1 MSLRFG
7 SEVGA
12 ARITSLLMNPWC
24 VRNLK
29 ESCFAF
35 HTATAHAGAAGG
47 WKPPFLVRRLTM
59 SFFDFQYNREN
70 KDVLLLGVLRFP
82 TCHTTGARRSADP
95 VA

>member
-1 MSLRFG
+1 MMDKYSLLHKIGIYVSLAIFILFMLLPFVEMFVASLRP
-7 SEVGA
+7 
-12 ARITSLLMNPWC
+12 ITHLFTRPDVPMG
-24 VRNLK
+24 
-29 ESCFAF
+29 E
-35 HTATAHAGAAGG
+35 
-47 WKPPFLVRRLTM
+47 TM